1 MDTAR
6 KRIRVLLINTY
17 DMNDVR
23 LKYEAGTL
31 PSHHLYGALELEK
44 AYEIDVVIPKHVQFP
59 ILNRIGSWFDI
70 PFLDQEI
77 RALTMLRKFD
87 IIYAPYAASNTKLLV
102 LLKCLRVLRKPIIIL
117 VHFELFGKPNSNW
130 LKRFVAKKLIVSY
143 DFILFLSTRMKAAL
157 NANYAIDVEHMRRRF
172 ALSNWGVDA
181 TFYERYRTK
190 QSPEE
195 RRLIVTAGN
204 SSRDFDLVVRLA
216 KRIDF
221 QFKIYCK
228 PESYPSSYSELSKN
242 VQVLSGSFPFDE
254 ICKDH
259 DNARI
264 VLIPLKSDFE
274 GTAGLTSLLD
284 ALAVGRP
291 VIMTNNR
298 NIDIDFQVENIGV
311 SLETNDEDMWVD
323 AIASLLNNFDKLRE
337 MEVNALRLANQRFNI
352 KHLAGDLAHSILT
365 VHNRSNGK

>member
-1 MDTAR
+1 MGTAR
-6 KRIRVLLINTY
+6 KRIRVLFINTY

-23 LKYEAGTL
+23 DKYDAGTL
-31 PSHHLYGALELEK
+31 PSHHLYGTLELEK
-44 AYEIDVVIPKHVQFP
+44 TYEMDVIVPRHVQFS

-102 LLKCLRVLRKPIIIL
+102 LLKYLGALRKPIIIL

-130 LKRFVAKKLIVSY
+130 LKRFVARKLIVSY
-143 DFILFLSTRMKAAL
+143 DFIIFLSTRMKAAL
-157 NANYAIDVEHMRRRF
+157 NTNYSIDVEHARRQF
-172 ALSNWGVDA
+172 ALSTWGVDF

-190 QSPEE
+190 HSPAE

-204 SSRDFDLVVRLA
+204 SARDFDLVVRLA

-228 PESYPSSYSELSKN
+228 PESYPSSYCGLSNN

-264 VLIPLKSDFE
+264 VLIPLKSGFE
-274 GTAGLTSLLD
+274 GTTGLTSLLD
-284 ALAVGRP
+284 ALAIGRP
-291 VIMTNNR
+291 VIMTTNR
-298 NIDIDFQVENIGV
+298 NIDIDFQEENIGV
-311 SLETNDEDMWVD
+311 SLDTNDEDLWVT
-323 AIASLLNNFDKLRE
+323 AIASLLHDFERLRE
-337 MEVNALRLANQRFNI
+337 MEVNALRLASQRFNI
-352 KHLAGDLAHSILT
+352 KQLAGDLAHAIQT